1 MSAAAIP
8 LTLLRALGG
17 VGGGRT
23 ANHDAAPVGPD
34 FQSLLEQAREGRL
47 ESGRPVQAS
56 DGVALDEAQRARM
69 SAAIDRAESA
79 GAARAVVLMDG
90 RAFEVDV
97 TTRRV
102 LTEVDAKSAQL
113 IQHVDAVVSVPPAGA
128 SPASSSGRAPGVIEP
143 SPSLLS
149 VLSSR
154 EEASRA

>member
-8 LTLLRALGG
+8 LALLRALGG
-17 VGGGRT
+17 VGGGRA
-23 ANHDAAPVGPD
+23 ANQDAAPVGPD
-34 FQSLLEQAREGRL
+34 FQSLLERAREGRL
-47 ESGRPVQAS
+47 ESGRAVQVS
-56 DGVALDEAQRARM
+56 DGVTLDESQRARM
-69 SAAIDRAESA
+69 SVAIDRAESA

-113 IQHVDAVVSVPPAGA
+113 VQHVDVVVSVPAAGA
-128 SPASSSGRAPGVIEP
+128 PRASGAGHVPGLMEP

-154 EEASRA
+154 EEAPPA